1 MSRCQREC
9 RRFEPDILL
18 HNNKHT
24 MYRVYYTNPNEMHL
38 ARWQDISDL
47 TNALQ
52 CCEYFRSQN
61 MLYVTMV
68 SDYAD
73 MVGKPG
79 VKAAGSECIP
89 QMLNP

>member
-1 MSRCQREC
+1 
-9 RRFEPDILL
+9 
-18 HNNKHT
+18 
-24 MYRVYYTNPNEMHL
+24 MYRVYYTDPKNL
-38 ARWQDISDL
+38 CVAKWQNISEL

-52 CCEYFRSQN
+52 CCEYLRGQG

-79 VKAAGSECIP
+79 AKGAGTECVA
-89 QMLNP
+89 QMLN